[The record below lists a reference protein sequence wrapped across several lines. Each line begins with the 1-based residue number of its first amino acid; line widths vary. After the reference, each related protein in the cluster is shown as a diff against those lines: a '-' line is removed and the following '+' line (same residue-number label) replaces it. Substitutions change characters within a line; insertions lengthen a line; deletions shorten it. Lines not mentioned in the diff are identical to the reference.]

1 MSKGGQGARDL
12 SADKARALALFPVS
26 RETQDRLD
34 QFVETLLRW
43 QDRLNLIANSTIGE
57 IWTRHI
63 ADSLQLLPLAPQ
75 ARTWVDLG
83 SGGGFPGMVVACALA
98 EEAGTRVHLVESN
111 GKKAAFLREAVRA
124 TGTPV
129 VVHAIRAEKFG
140 ESCAEPVDAV
150 TARALAPLKT
160 LCDQAFPFIS
170 RGAIGLFPKGQ
181 DVDAELTEAAKYWR
195 LEAFK
200 SAQQDQS
207 RRFDRPDSRSRG
219 SIERQIRLGADSG
232 GLRGHRSTNGKLP
245 MTESATSNQP
255 ADTPVVAFDKP
266 AVKPGSARPRVLGI
280 ANQKGGV
287 GKTTTAINLG
297 TALAAI
303 GEHVLIVDLDPQG
316 NASTG
321 LGIERKSRR
330 TSTYDVLT
338 GAAPM
343 RDAVL
348 QTAVPQ
354 LYIAPSTL
362 DLSGL
367 ELEIGQQRDRAF
379 RLRNALRQLNTGVR
393 PYDFT
398 YVLVDCP
405 PSLNLLTVNAMAAAD
420 SILVP
425 LQCEFFALEGLS
437 QLLKTVE
444 QVKTTLN
451 PTLSIHGIVL
461 TMYDSR
467 NNLSNQVVADVRQF
481 MGNKVYETI
490 IPRNVRISEA
500 PSYGK
505 PVLVYDLKCVGS
517 EAYLRLATEIIQRE
531 KALKAG

>member
-1 MSKGGQGARDL
+1 
-12 SADKARALALFPVS
+12 
-26 RETQDRLD
+26 
-34 QFVETLLRW
+34 
-43 QDRLNLIANSTIGE
+43 
-57 IWTRHI
+57 
-63 ADSLQLLPLAPQ
+63 
-75 ARTWVDLG
+75 
-83 SGGGFPGMVVACALA
+83 
-98 EEAGTRVHLVESN
+98 
-111 GKKAAFLREAVRA
+111 
-124 TGTPV
+124 
-129 VVHAIRAEKFG
+129 
-140 ESCAEPVDAV
+140 
-150 TARALAPLKT
+150 
-160 LCDQAFPFIS
+160 
-170 RGAIGLFPKGQ
+170 
-181 DVDAELTEAAKYWR
+181 
-195 LEAFK
+195 
-200 SAQQDQS
+200 
-207 RRFDRPDSRSRG
+207 
-219 SIERQIRLGADSG
+219 
-232 GLRGHRSTNGKLP
+232 
-245 MTESATSNQP
+245 MTESPISNQP
-255 ADTPVVAFDKP
+255 ADTPVVAFGKP
-266 AVKPGSARPRVLGI
+266 AIKSDSARPRVLGI

-348 QTAVPQ
+348 QTSVPQ

-379 RLRNALRQLNTGVR
+379 RLRNALRQLNTGAR
-393 PYDFT
+393 AFDFN

>member
-1 MSKGGQGARDL
+1 
-12 SADKARALALFPVS
+12 
-26 RETQDRLD
+26 
-34 QFVETLLRW
+34 
-43 QDRLNLIANSTIGE
+43 
-57 IWTRHI
+57 
-63 ADSLQLLPLAPQ
+63 
-75 ARTWVDLG
+75 
-83 SGGGFPGMVVACALA
+83 
-98 EEAGTRVHLVESN
+98 
-111 GKKAAFLREAVRA
+111 
-124 TGTPV
+124 
-129 VVHAIRAEKFG
+129 
-140 ESCAEPVDAV
+140 
-150 TARALAPLKT
+150 
-160 LCDQAFPFIS
+160 
-170 RGAIGLFPKGQ
+170 
-181 DVDAELTEAAKYWR
+181 
-195 LEAFK
+195 
-200 SAQQDQS
+200 
-207 RRFDRPDSRSRG
+207 
-219 SIERQIRLGADSG
+219 
-232 GLRGHRSTNGKLP
+232 
-245 MTESATSNQP
+245 MTESSPSNQP
-255 ADTPVVAFDKP
+255 ADTPVVAFGKP
-266 AVKPGSARPRVLGI
+266 AVKSDAARPRVLGI

-379 RLRNALRQLNTGVR
+379 RLRNALRQLNTGAR

-437 QLLKTVE
+437 QLLRTVE